1 MSMQRV
7 TAILVVHDGA
17 AWLPEV
23 VASIAS
29 QTRSVEELLAIDT
42 GSIDSST
49 TLLKGARIPVATL
62 DRDTGFGAAVAY
74 GVNQL
79 PSSIEGA
86 EEWLWIL
93 HDDCA
98 LHPEALQHLLAS
110 TINRPNVVMAGPKL
124 LGWHNRKHLLEVGI
138 SLTSNGARWT
148 GLEQDEYDQGQR
160 DGIHEVLAV
169 STAGAL
175 IRRDIFEELGGFDQN
190 LELFRDDIDFGWRV
204 RVAGHSVI
212 IVTDAIGY
220 HSEAAASE
228 RRDVDVKGALLH
240 RPHLLDRRNSAYVLL
255 ANSGL
260 ISLPWLTLQIFASA
274 LFRSA
279 GYLIAKLPGYASDEI
294 LAIASLIIHPTDLI
308 AARKF
313 RKKSKF
319 ISSRVV
325 KPYIPSLLVQ
335 FRSSLSKGFQVIRE
349 KFIPAR
355 ATTELPVISDL
366 EANDEEDLLVP
377 TSTRSWTVLFRR
389 PMVLATIFIAAIT
402 IAWARHRYGPIAGG
416 ALAESPQNASDLF
429 KLYISSWH
437 EIGMG
442 SGLSTPPW
450 VALLASASILTF
462 GNVAFFITALFL
474 LAPFIFLYSAHRYLK
489 KYTDN
494 EWLSA
499 GASLLYALSPVAIT
513 AINTGRLGII
523 VMLALLPIFFG
534 QLRNWVEIDAQS
546 WRRIFAYSL
555 SIWLVYA
562 FNPSVLLIVFIA
574 VIFALVI
581 DFKGAGRD
589 FKNPIFAS
597 RVWRR
602 FTILLIPFLLSAPGS
617 FASII
622 HPSRL
627 LTEIGFSISGGGPS
641 LAILGNPGGPG
652 SPPWWCLSPIVLILL
667 VTFFSSTAARKFSYQ
682 GIIFLISATLISSL
696 LIPANGSAMSV
707 PVFSGTFLAIAT
719 LFSVTAAVVMFNKI
733 RSRLQNSHL
742 NYRHVSVAAVLLLS
756 VTYSASSAFWLTTVG
771 ADSPLKNSASKIL
784 PAFLAIEEDAKTVIL
799 RPLRHSGEV
808 SLSYYISRGSE
819 ITLGQ
824 PDVAPPAVPVISR
837 AIEGLVD
844 NTGITSSKILSDHG
858 IKYVFLKNPVS
869 REVVQTIDGLG
880 GFNRTAATK
889 EGIVWKV
896 SQDTGRL
903 NFVDYSGQESVLPS
917 RGVRTYVPAPGT
929 LTLTENY
936 SRSWQIFQ
944 DGYRLS
950 KIQGPSGLPTFEV
963 ASGGEV
969 LIIHDGTL
977 RRAWISFFLIV
988 FVATIVFALPSGRR
1002 KYDIAQSELA

>member
-17 AWLPEV
+17 TWLPEV

-29 QTRSVEELLAIDT
+29 QTRSVDQLVAIDT
-42 GSIDSST
+42 GSMDSST

-79 PSSIEGA
+79 PASIEGS
-86 EEWLWIL
+86 EEWIWIL

-98 LHPEALQHLLAS
+98 LHPEALEHLLAS
-110 TINRPNVVMAGPKL
+110 TIDRPNVVMAGPKL
-124 LGWHNRKHLLEVGI
+124 LGWHNRQHLLEVGI
-138 SLTSNGARWT
+138 SLTNNGARWT
-148 GLEQDEYDQGQR
+148 GLEPDEYDQGQR

-175 IRRDIFEELGGFDQN
+175 IRRDIFEELGGFDPN
-190 LELFRDDIDFGWRV
+190 LELFRDDVDFGWRV

-228 RRDVDVKGALLH
+228 RRQVDVKGALLH

-260 ISLPWLTLQIFASA
+260 ITLPWLTLQIFASA
-274 LFRSA
+274 IVRSI

-294 LAIASLIIHPTDLI
+294 LAIASLLIHPTELI
-308 AARKF
+308 TARKI
-313 RKKSKF
+313 RKKNKF

-325 KPYIPSLLVQ
+325 KPFIPSRFVQ
-335 FRSSLSKGFQVIRE
+335 FRSSFSRGFQVIRE
-349 KFIPAR
+349 KLIPEK
-355 ATTELPVISDL
+355 TTNALPAISDL
-366 EANDEEDLLVP
+366 EANEEEDLLVP
-377 TSTRSWTVLFRR
+377 VSTRSWTVLFTR
-389 PMVLATIFIAAIT
+389 PMVLATTFIAAIT
-402 IAWARHRYGPIAGG
+402 IAWARHRFGPIAGG
-416 ALAESPQNASDLF
+416 ALAESPQNVGDLF

-450 VALLASASILTF
+450 VAILASASILTL
-462 GNVAFFITALFL
+462 GNVAFFVTALFL
-474 LAPFIFLYSAHRYLK
+474 LAPFIFLLTAHRYLK

-513 AINTGRLGII
+513 AINTGRLGT
-523 VMLALLPIFFG
+523 VVLLALLPLFFG
-534 QLRNWVEIDAQS
+534 HLRNWVDIDSRS
-546 WRRIFAYSL
+546 WRSIFTYSL
-555 SIWLVYA
+555 FLWLVYA
-562 FNPSVLLIVFIA
+562 FNPAILLIVLVAIF
-574 VIFALVI
+574 FALVS
-581 DFKGAGRD
+581 DYMRCERD
-589 FKNPIFAS
+589 FRDSRFLS
-597 RVWRR
+597 RVRR
-602 FTILLIPFLLSAPGS
+602 RLTVLIIPFLLSAPGS
-617 FASII
+617 FAIVA

-627 LTEIGFSISGGGPS
+627 LAEIGFSISGGGPN

-707 PVFSGTFLAIAT
+707 PAFSGTFLAIAT
-719 LFSVTAAVVMFNKI
+719 LFSITAAVVMFNKI

-742 NYRHVSVAAVLLLS
+742 NYRHISVAAVLLVS
-756 VTYSASSAFWLTTVG
+756 VTYFATSAFWLITAG
-771 ADSPLKNSASKIL
+771 ADSPLQNSNSKIL
-784 PAFLAIEEDAKTVIL
+784 PAFLAIEEDAKTVVL
-799 RPLRHSGEV
+799 RPLRHNGEI
-808 SLSYYISRGSE
+808 SLAYYISRGSE

-824 PDVAPPAVPVISR
+824 PDVAPEGIPVISR

-844 NTGITSSKILSDHG
+844 NTGVTSSKVFSTHG
-858 IKYVFLKNPVS
+858 IKYVFFKNPVS
-869 REVVQTIDGLG
+869 PEVVQTIDGLG
-880 GFNRTAATK
+880 GFSRMSATK

-903 NFVDYSGQESVLPS
+903 NFVDYSGKESVLPS

-929 LTLTENY
+929 LTLTESY

-944 DGYRLS
+944 DGYQLA

-963 ASGGEV
+963 ATPGEV
-969 LIIHDGTL
+969 SIIHDGTV

-988 FVATIVFALPSGRR
+988 FVTTLILALPSGRR